1 MAIYGHGTGGDHL
14 SFVREG
20 SSISPASSLA
30 EAGILGFGVSLPL
43 HGDRAAG
50 LDPALASFNYL
61 NPDSARSCFRQG
73 ALDQIYIATLLSRLP
88 HRFETTS
95 DTIRTDPSRVA
106 YMGHSRR
113 AGRRRDHSL
122 VRASRWCLSGGGWS
136 VDDARQS
143 RCRRLRHP
151 RDPGKRARLL

>member
-1 MAIYGHGTGGDHL
+1 M
-14 SFVREG
+14 
-20 SSISPASSLA
+20 
-30 EAGILGFGVSLPL
+30 SLPL

-95 DTIRTDPSRVA
+95 DTFCTDQPRRLH
-106 YMGHSRR
+106 GPFPWR
-113 AGRRRDHSL
+113 AGGRD
-122 VRASRWCLSGGGWS
+122 GGTILW
-136 VDDARQS
+136 
-143 RCRRLRHP
+143 
-151 RDPGKRARLL
+151 